1 MADINCFAF
10 TGRLTKD
17 ASIRTL
23 ASGKKVLTA
32 DVAVNTGFGEYRKAL
47 YIKVQQWGDRG
58 ESIVP
63 YLKKGQFIGGT
74 GELSRNEW
82 GDEGNKK
89 VDFIVDVLSIQ
100 LLGSKPQ
107 NSSSS
112 DSSSSD
118 SSLHETENSNE
129 VVF

>member
-32 DVAVNTGFGEYRKAL
+32 DVAVNTGFGEHRKAL

-58 ESIVP
+58 ENIIP
-63 YLKKGQFIGGT
+63 FLKKGQFIGGT

-89 VDFIVDVLSIQ
+89 VDFVVDVMSIQ

-107 NSSSS
+107 SSTSTDAS
-112 DSSSSD
+112 ASEHND
-118 SSLHETENSNE
+118 E

>member
-32 DVAVNTGFGEYRKAL
+32 DVAVNTGFGEYRKAI

-58 ESIVP
+58 ERIAP
-63 YLKKGQFIGGT
+63 YLKKGQLIGGT

-89 VDFIVDVLSIQ
+89 VDLIVDVLSIQ

-107 NSSSS
+107 NSTSS
-112 DSSSSD
+112 DSLS
-118 SSLHETENSNE
+118 HETENSND

>member
-23 ASGKKVLTA
+23 ASGKKVLTV

-58 ESIVP
+58 VSIAP

-107 NSSSS
+107 NST
-112 DSSSSD
+112 SSD
-118 SSLHETENSNE
+118 SSLHEAENGNE

>member
-58 ESIVP
+58 ESIAP

-107 NSSSS
+107 NSA
-112 DSSSSD
+112 SSD
-118 SSLHETENSNE
+118 SSLHETENSNDI
-129 VVF
+129 VF

>member
-32 DVAVNTGFGEYRKAL
+32 DVAVNTGFGEYRKAI

-58 ESIVP
+58 EHIVP

-89 VDFIVDVLSIQ
+89 VDFVVDVISIQ
-100 LLGSKPQ
+100 LLGSKSQ
-107 NSSSS
+107 SSAST
-112 DSSSSD
+112 DTPAFEPND
-118 SSLHETENSNE
+118 G

>member
-10 TGRLTKD
+10 TGHLTKD

-32 DVAVNTGFGEYRKAL
+32 DVAVNTGFGEYRKAI

-58 ESIVP
+58 ERIVP

-107 NSSSS
+107 NST
-112 DSSSSD
+112 SSD

>member
-32 DVAVNTGFGEYRKAL
+32 DVAVNTGFGEYRKTL

-58 ESIVP
+58 ENIIQF
-63 YLKKGQFIGGT
+63 LKKGQFIGGT

-89 VDFIVDVLSIQ
+89 VDFVVDVISIQ

-107 NSSSS
+107 SSTSTDTS
-112 DSSSSD
+112 ASEPND
-118 SSLHETENSNE
+118 E

>member
-17 ASIRTL
+17 ATVRTL

-32 DVAVNTGFGEYRKAL
+32 DVAVNTGFGEYKKTL

-58 ESIVP
+58 EKLTP

-74 GELSRNEW
+74 GEMSRNEW

-89 VDFIVDVLSIQ
+89 VDFVVDVMSIQ

-107 NSSSS
+107 SSVSTANT
-112 DSSSSD
+112 
-118 SSLHETENSNE
+118 LPEPENGE

>member
-32 DVAVNTGFGEYRKAL
+32 DVSINTGIGEYRKVI
-47 YIKVQQWGDRG
+47 YIKVQQWGDRC
-58 ESIVP
+58 ERIAP

-107 NSSSS
+107 NST
-112 DSSSSD
+112 SSD

>member
-32 DVAVNTGFGEYRKAL
+32 DVAVNTGFGEYRKTL

-58 ESIVP
+58 ENIIP
-63 YLKKGQFIGGT
+63 FLKKGQFIGGT

-89 VDFIVDVLSIQ
+89 VDFVVDVISIQ

-107 NSSSS
+107 SSTSTDTS
-112 DSSSSD
+112 ASEPND
-118 SSLHETENSNE
+118 E

>member
-47 YIKVQQWGDRG
+47 YIKVQQWGNRG
-58 ESIVP
+58 ESIAS

-107 NSSSS
+107 NST
-112 DSSSSD
+112 SSD

>member
-47 YIKVQQWGDRG
+47 YIKVQQWGDRA
-58 ESIVP
+58 EKLIP

-107 NSSSS
+107 NST
-112 DSSSSD
+112 SSD
-118 SSLHETENSNE
+118 SSLHEIESNNE

>member
-47 YIKVQQWGDRG
+47 YIKVQQWGDRA
-58 ESIVP
+58 EKLIP

-112 DSSSSD
+112 DSS
-118 SSLHETENSNE
+118 LHETENSNE

>member
-32 DVAVNTGFGEYRKAL
+32 DVAVNAGFGEYRKTL
-47 YIKVQQWGDRG
+47 YIKVQQWGDRS
-58 ESIVP
+58 ENIIP
-63 YLKKGQFIGGT
+63 FLKKGQFIGGT

-82 GDEGNKK
+82 GDECNKK
-89 VDFIVDVLSIQ
+89 VDFVVDVISIQ

-107 NSSSS
+107 SSTPMAPSAFKNAAAAA
-112 DSSSSD
+112 DD
-118 SSLHETENSNE
+118 GIT
-129 VVF
+129 F